1 MTPLTYYIF
10 YQYLPKISLTC
21 VFSPEFTNLPHLFL
35 LTRDDI
41 QSV

>member
-1 MTPLTYYIF
+1 MIPLIYYKF

-21 VFSPEFTNLPHLFL
+21 VSSPEFTNFPHLFL
-35 LTRDDI
+35 LNRDDI